1 MPIDALLQN
10 LFCKIATESP
20 HLKNLFITFSQE
32 ASAGLKWLEPSLKK
46 LYSGDQILEV
56 GGGLMLLSCELVRQ
70 GFSVTVVEPIAEGFS
85 DFTELQEFIIKYA
98 NEMDIAPKII
108 TKPIEELNED
118 SKFDLAFS
126 INVMEHVKD
135 VKKSLNVI
143 IRAIRPG
150 AEYRFTCPNYL
161 FPYEPHFNIPNLFS
175 KRLTNL
181 TFHRRILTNTRVGD
195 PIGVWNSLN
204 WITVPKVVLI
214 TNGIRNISTLFSRL
228 MFETLFLR
236 AINDSEFSSRRS
248 PWMRYLS
255 HFLVATN
262 LHKLGRLVPPA
273 LQPTIDCTIV
283 RLVKS
288 DADQSFNSIQ

>member
-1 MPIDALLQN
+1 MDLLLQA
-10 LFCKIATESP
+10 LFCKISSEAP
-20 HLKNLFITFSQE
+20 HLKHLFSIFSEE
-32 ASAGLKWLEPSLKK
+32 ASEGLKWLEPSLKK
-46 LYSGDQILEV
+46 RYPGDQLLEV
-56 GGGLMLLSCELVRQ
+56 GGGLMLLSCQLVRQ

-85 DFTELQEFIIKYA
+85 DFTELQEFILEYA
-98 NEMDIAPKII
+98 NEVDIAPKII

-135 VKKSLNVI
+135 VKKTLDVI

-150 AEYRFTCPNYL
+150 AEYRFTCPNYF

-181 TFHRRILTNTRVGD
+181 TFRRRIVTNTRVGD

-204 WITVPKVVLI
+204 WISVPQVFLI
-214 TNGIRNISTLFSRL
+214 TKGIANISITFSRL

-255 HFLVATN
+255 HFLVTTN
-262 LHKLGRLVPPA
+262 LHKLGRLVPPT
-273 LQPTIDCTIV
+273 LQPTMDCTIV

-288 DADQSFNSIQ
+288 NAEKSFNSIQ